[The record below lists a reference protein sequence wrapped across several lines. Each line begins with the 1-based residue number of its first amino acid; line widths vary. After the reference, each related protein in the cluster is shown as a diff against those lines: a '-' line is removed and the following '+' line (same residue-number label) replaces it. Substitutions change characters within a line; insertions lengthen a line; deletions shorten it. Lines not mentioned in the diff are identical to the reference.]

1 MLKARPA
8 IIAVVGGQSFVRVF
22 ELFLVSVPR
31 LESWESESHV
41 HIDGKEKKMEGKKKR
56 RRRRAGVGND
66 YPRNVLPSSVLG
78 DKISLGQ
85 EETRERK
92 FGRTDVEEGVA
103 NFETDAGG
111 IFEFDFPPTETRRGM
126 ISGIGRV
133 ARHNVRSVPFDT
145 AARYR

>member
-56 RRRRAGVGND
+56 RRRAGVGND
-66 YPRNVLPSSVLG
+66 YPRNVLPSSVVLG

-85 EETRERK
+85 EEREKRGKESSGEQMSRKVLRISRPTRAEFSNSISRQQ
-92 FGRTDVEEGVA
+92 RREG
-103 NFETDAGG
+103 G
-111 IFEFDFPPTETRRGM
+111 
-126 ISGIGRV
+126 
-133 ARHNVRSVPFDT
+133 
-145 AARYR
+145 

>member
-66 YPRNVLPSSVLG
+66 YPRNVVPSSVLG

-85 EETRERK
+85 EEEEETRERK
-92 FGRTDVEEGVA
+92 FGRTDCRGRCC
-103 NFETDAGG
+103 
-111 IFEFDFPPTETRRGM
+111 EFRDRRGRNFR
-126 ISGIGRV
+126 IRFPANRDAKGDDLRNRSSGSSQCKKRPI
-133 ARHNVRSVPFDT
+133 
-145 AARYR
+145 

>member
-41 HIDGKEKKMEGKKKR
+41 HIDGKEKKMEGKKR

-92 FGRTDVEEGVA
+92 FGRTDCRGRCC
-103 NFETDAGG
+103 
-111 IFEFDFPPTETRRGM
+111 EFRDRRGRNFR
-126 ISGIGRV
+126 IRFPANRDAKGDDLRNRSSGSSQCKKRPI
-133 ARHNVRSVPFDT
+133 
-145 AARYR
+145 

>member
-41 HIDGKEKKMEGKKKR
+41 HIDGKKKKMEGKKR

-92 FGRTDVEEGVA
+92 FGRTDCRGRCC
-103 NFETDAGG
+103 
-111 IFEFDFPPTETRRGM
+111 EFRDRRGRNFR
-126 ISGIGRV
+126 IRFPANRDAKGDDLRNRSSGSSQCKKRPI
-133 ARHNVRSVPFDT
+133 
-145 AARYR
+145 